1 MKKTLLF
8 AVCLSVF
15 SGIALAE
22 DTQYYERVAVKKENG
37 ETKHYFKKVSLDKGE
52 VAEESFKGFPV
63 SSNSN
68 GIYVSLKGGIS
79 NAQVKGANEMVAGL
93 DVSDSLPLAAVAVG
107 AKVNNFRFEIEGTYR
122 DKQDLLLGYDGY
134 EDEYVIS
141 DIQSHGAML
150 NGYYDMPTGTK
161 FTPFVMV
168 GVGFSKNKIGSSV
181 EVDEYNEFITYR
193 EGWEKGDSTEFAYS
207 FGAGFSY
214 QVSDNL
220 NFDMAYRYV
229 DLGSAEIKAFDER
242 TSIREADKEY
252 DYRWEKLQKYDLKSN
267 EFLAGIRY
275 TF

>member
-122 DKQDLLLGYDGY
+122 DKQDLPVLTYYDY
-134 EDEYVIS
+134 LYDEGEYDFS
-141 DIQSHGAML
+141 NIQSHTAML

-168 GVGFSKNKIGSSV
+168 GVGFSKNKIASKVEEYKASTFINRWGST
-181 EVDEYNEFITYR
+181 DGN
-193 EGWEKGDSTEFAYS
+193 STEFAYS

-214 QVSDNL
+214 QISDNL
-220 NFDMAYRYV
+220 NFDVAYRYV
-229 DLGSAEIKAFDER
+229 DLGSAEITYFDEM
-242 TSIREADKEY
+242 K
-252 DYRWEKLQKYDLKSN
+252 YRGDDEVSRDEELQKYDLKSN